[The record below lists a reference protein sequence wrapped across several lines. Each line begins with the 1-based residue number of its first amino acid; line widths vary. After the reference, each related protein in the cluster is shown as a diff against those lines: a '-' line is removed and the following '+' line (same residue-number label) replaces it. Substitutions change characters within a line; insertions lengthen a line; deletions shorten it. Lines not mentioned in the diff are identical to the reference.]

1 MRWWMLI
8 KLLVVIT
15 PQYIQI
21 DIMLYTV
28 DLTVMFVNFV
38 SMKQKNT
45 CIHMIPALKQVVEKG
60 C

>member
-1 MRWWMLI
+1 MLI

-15 PQYIQI
+15 PQYTQI
-21 DIMLYTV
+21 VIMLYTV
-28 DLTVMFVNFV
+28 DLTVMFVNFI

>member
-21 DIMLYTV
+21 VIMLYTV
-28 DLTVMFVNFV
+28 DLTVIVNFV